1 VDARQTI
8 LKSAATVGAWVVGLI
23 FIYAGL
29 TKIVAM
35 PEVSFASGAPQF
47 KMPEGGIRLMP
58 TQDFAKAIG
67 NYRLLPGW
75 MNRAMAATLPW
86 IEIAAGLALFTR
98 RFRYEGALAIAA
110 MLLMFIGALTHAIRN
125 NLDIACGCFSVSS
138 RAQKL
143 GVNTLIFD
151 LVLLAIIA
159 LLLCHCE
166 GERRKAAGKNDS
178 RKTP

>member
-1 VDARQTI
+1 MKWTATI
-8 LKSAATVGAWVVGLI
+8 GAWIVGLI

-29 TKIVAM
+29 TKIVAL

-47 KMPEGGIRLMP
+47 KMPEGGVRLVP
-58 TQDFAKAIG
+58 TQEFAKAIG

-98 RFRYEGALAIAA
+98 RFQYEGALAITA

-125 NLDIACGCFSVSS
+125 NLDIACGCFSVST

-151 LVLLAIIA
+151 LVLLAIMVGVIWR
-159 LLLCHCE
+159 CE
-166 GERRKAAGKNDS
+166 VERRKLKSQSDPQT
-178 RKTP
+178 KL